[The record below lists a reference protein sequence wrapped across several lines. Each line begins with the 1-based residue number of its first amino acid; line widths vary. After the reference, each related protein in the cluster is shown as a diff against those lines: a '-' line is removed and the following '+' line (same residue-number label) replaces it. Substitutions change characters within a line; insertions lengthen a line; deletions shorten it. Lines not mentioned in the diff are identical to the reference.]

1 MVGIQ
6 FQFIGRIIHSIYGE
20 KPIFSTKDR
29 QNSTL
34 EPRAAK
40 IDGRNK
46 IFLLLL
52 IFAAMVPRGAGSLPS
67 KRSSNFLLKP
77 QLEINLFMLSFPNF
91 EVLAYQE
98 KGDNRD
104 EFPDD
109 FFRGT
114 GSGIW
119 LSFIT
124 MTTAG

>member
-1 MVGIQ
+1 MKNSSNTHGSAKIEMVGIQ

-52 IFAAMVPRGAGSLPS
+52 IFAAV
-67 KRSSNFLLKP
+67 
-77 QLEINLFMLSFPNF
+77 
-91 EVLAYQE
+91 VAYPGE
-98 KGDNRD
+98 RD
-104 EFPDD
+104 PYPVSDLQIFC
-109 FFRGT
+109 
-114 GSGIW
+114 
-119 LSFIT
+119 
-124 MTTAG
+124 